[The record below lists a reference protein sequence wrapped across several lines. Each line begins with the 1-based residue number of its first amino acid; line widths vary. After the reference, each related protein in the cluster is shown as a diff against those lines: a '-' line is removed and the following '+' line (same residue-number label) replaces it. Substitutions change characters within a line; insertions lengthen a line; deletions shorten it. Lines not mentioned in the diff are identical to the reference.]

1 MPQTLTLRRT
11 YNPVRPRA
19 QAIAGWACGIEA
31 MVGSLGPLLLDQAA
45 PNMPY
50 LDIGNRTESV
60 SFFFSFRKGLVFHM
74 GNWPLFH
81 L

>member
-19 QAIAGWACGIEA
+19 QAIAGWACGIGA

-45 PNMPY
+45 PDMPY